1 MKTPSTFLAAVL
13 ALVALGL
20 GTLAWQQHREL
31 IQLRARALDTGDRA
45 VLQKRIWDAEKR
57 AKESEARALAARTEP
72 AEAANEPEAAVGGGA
87 KSIPPPAIGKKGP
100 SQQEILAFLSN
111 PDVQLTLAKKFREQV
126 DARYGA
132 LLKNLNLTG
141 PQQAQLREFLIER
154 QGAVIDVAA
163 ALLASGAKP
172 KDKDMNVLVATSQE
186 ETDRKMQAAF
196 GADVYAKFQAY
207 ENAQIFRG
215 GITDLQKGLAR
226 VNAPLDAAQAEK
238 FTNSI
243 SALAQSSFTPEQQ
256 QALRA
261 MTSME
266 QSRQTLKQAEQLYK
280 DQQNPPKP
288 EKPGKADKPIK
299 MPGK

>member
-1 MKTPSTFLAAVL
+1 MKTPSTLLAAIF

-20 GTLAWQQHREL
+20 GTLAWRQHSEL
-31 IQLRARALDTGDRA
+31 IQLRAKALESGDRA

-57 AKESEARALAARTEP
+57 AKESEARALAARSEP
-72 AEAANEPEAAVGGGA
+72 DETTNEPEAAAGVGA
-87 KSIPPPAIGKKGP
+87 KSPPPAAVGKKEP
-100 SQQEILAFLSN
+100 SQKEILAFLSN
-111 PDVQLTLAKKFREQV
+111 PDVQLALAKKFREQV
-126 DARYGA
+126 DARYGP

-163 ALLASGAKP
+163 ALLASGTKP
-172 KDKDMNVLVATSQE
+172 KEKDMNALVATSQE
-186 ETDRKMQAAF
+186 ETDRKLQAAF

-226 VNAPLDAAQAEK
+226 VNAPLNAAQAEK

-299 MPGK
+299 KPGK